1 MSKFGGETMKKFLA
15 FLLAFSVCLVCFGTY
30 GFENAA
36 VDTHDA
42 CDHDHSRSGHAVLA
56 ADDDTEQ
63 LYAEVTGSAYN
74 ETLQTLTVTFS
85 VGSKTGNKISGGT
98 VQYARKAYVRKRLFI
113 RRVSFTIIFCFG
125 SRHCLRIDGYDYD
138 SGRRRGFPVAY
149 GFFYHHLSGRY
160 EVA

>member
-1 MSKFGGETMKKFLA
+1 MKKFLA

-36 VDTHDA
+36 IDTHDA
-42 CDHDHSRSGHAVLA
+42 CDHDHSHSGHAVLA
-56 ADDDTEQ
+56 ADDDTES
-63 LYAEVTGSAYN
+63 LYAEITGSAYN

-98 VQYARKAYVRKRLFI
+98 VVVTAPGQYARKAYFRKRLFI
-113 RRVSFTIIFCFG
+113 RRVSFTIRFCFG

-138 SGRRRGFPVAY
+138 SGCGRGLPVAY

-160 EVA
+160 GVA